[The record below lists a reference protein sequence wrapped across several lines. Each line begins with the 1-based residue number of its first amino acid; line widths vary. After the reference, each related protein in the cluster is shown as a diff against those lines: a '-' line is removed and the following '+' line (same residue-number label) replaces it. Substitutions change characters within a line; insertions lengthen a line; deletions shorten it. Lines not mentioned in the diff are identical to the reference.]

1 MKKREVVL
9 KNPSL
14 THWRFTQWRWYR
26 HIKWN
31 GWVKIAESPFAP
43 NQNVD
48 EGAIF
53 LLDTIMQTAV
63 NYNAAWFAG
72 LCLGAVSA
80 NVQDT
85 AAKITTATPNPPTT
99 NNWQE
104 FTAYQEATRQPVVWQ
119 PAIAD
124 PFMLPS
130 NWTAGKQSNL
140 FSFTM
145 NAAATI
151 GGGFLV
157 DVAAKGSGAGHLY
170 CVDNGAGSLMVQPG
184 DVVQVAILTGFK
196 QDPV

>member
-14 THWRFTQWRWYR
+14 THWRFIQWRQVP
-26 HIKWN
+26 WN
-31 GWVKIAESPFAP
+31 MDGQWLKVYASPLTP

-72 LCLGAVSA
+72 LCVGAVSA

-99 NNWQE
+99 NDWQE
-104 FTAYQEATRQPVVWQ
+104 FTAYQETTRQPVVWH
-119 PAIAD
+119 PAITD
-124 PFMLPS
+124 PFVLPC
-130 NWTAGKQSNL
+130 GL
-140 FSFTM
+140 DGGE
-145 NAAATI
+145 TI
-151 GGGFLV
+151 E
-157 DVAAKGSGAGHLY
+157 S
-170 CVDNGAGSLMVQPG
+170 C
-184 DVVQVAILTGFK
+184 LTSR
-196 QDPV
+196 